1 MGRPTRP
8 RRGGRNA
15 ALSLLQFCAAGNT
28 LVYRNEKRGKRALK
42 LSGPFFVP

>member
-1 MGRPTRP
+1 MGRQKRP

-15 ALSLLQFCAAGNT
+15 ALSLLQFCAAGNN
-28 LVYRNEKRGKRALK
+28 LIYHNEKRGKRAPK